1 DNPMGS
7 WHDAGAVMDFVAA
20 LPKGCL
26 LCLDEAYGEFA
37 PEGTLPPI
45 DTADPRLIRFRT
57 FSKAHGLAGI
67 RLGYAIATPEVATAF
82 DRVRNHFGVNR
93 MAQAAGVAAL
103 EDDEH
108 LSEVIAATDAA
119 RTRIGVIAAA
129 NGLTALPSATNF
141 VAVDCG
147 RDGDFARAVLA
158 ALLDEGL
165 FVRMPGIAPLDRC
178 IRIGCGTEEDLSA
191 LEAALPRALAQAAS
205 RSASLTTAE

>member
-1 DNPMGS
+1 
-7 WHDAGAVMDFVAA
+7 
-20 LPKGCL
+20 
-26 LCLDEAYGEFA
+26 
-37 PEGTLPPI
+37 
-45 DTADPRLIRFRT
+45 FRT

-67 RLGYAIATPEVATAF
+67 RLGYAIATPEISTAF

-119 RTRIGVIAAA
+119 RTRIGDIAAA

-205 RSASLTTAE
+205 PSASLTTAE

>member
-1 DNPMGS
+1 
-7 WHDAGAVMDFVAA
+7 
-20 LPKGCL
+20 
-26 LCLDEAYGEFA
+26 
-37 PEGTLPPI
+37 
-45 DTADPRLIRFRT
+45 
-57 FSKAHGLAGI
+57 AGI
-67 RLGYAIATPEVATAF
+67 RLGYAITTPEIASAF

-103 EDDEH
+103 EDDVH
-108 LSEVIAATDAA
+108 LSKVIAATDAA
-119 RTRIGVIAAA
+119 RTRIGGIAAA

-205 RSASLTTAE
+205 PSASLTTAE